1 MQQKYEFEQKAKEEA
16 AELRRVQ
23 TRLLVPSNYH
33 QGAELQKHVRL
44 CGRGGEVHGFG
55 TKHYSWPQ

>member
-23 TRLLVPSNYH
+23 TRLLVPSNYSH
-33 QGAELQKHVRL
+33 GAELQKHVRP
-44 CGRGGEVHGFG
+44 CCICKGGD